1 MAPRSRDKSNVRSEA
16 DTAVVSYLRRLL
28 EADLSSSVRAEVE
41 EQLRLYG
48 IRQPQVA

>member
-1 MAPRSRDKSNVRSEA
+1 MAPRSHEKPSARSEA
-16 DTAVVSYLRRLL
+16 DAAVVSYLQRLL
-28 EADLSSSVRAEVE
+28 EADLSSRVRAEVQ